1 MKEEKKDKEGKKD
14 EVKKLRKFKISM
26 VSDRVVTEQEFKL
39 WKRMNNIEFKKKD
52 LDKAKI
58 QLRNALSFKYV
69 RNEMNAH
76 VLERNLKRIKE
87 GNFKGMSL
95 VDIKIELREELN

>member
-1 MKEEKKDKEGKKD
+1 VKEEKKDKEGKKD